1 MLNPNST
8 SGGLA
13 YSEKS
18 KVNNDNSKNADALND
33 AYENDEVETPH
44 ANPFDR
50 DLAIA
55 NQKNDKER
63 DVPESPSDKV
73 KTTQT
78 KPEKYDDLASSGT

>member
-18 KVNNDNSKNADALND
+18 KINHDNSKERDALND
-33 AYENDEVETPH
+33 GFENEDLDSDEPADTTAERPSSEK
-44 ANPFDR
+44 ASNPP
-50 DLAIA
+50 
-55 NQKNDKER
+55 NNKKNDKEQ
-63 DVPESPSDKV
+63 DIPAV
-73 KTTQT
+73 